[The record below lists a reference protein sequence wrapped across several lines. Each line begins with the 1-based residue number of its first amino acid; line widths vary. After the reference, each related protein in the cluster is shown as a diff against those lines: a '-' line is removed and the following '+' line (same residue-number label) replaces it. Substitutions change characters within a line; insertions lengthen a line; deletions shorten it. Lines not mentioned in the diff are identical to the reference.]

1 MPPPQPAMPIYYSV
15 NGSNPQPVPSTGMFS
30 ALGKQSTAI
39 SKQDAVSK
47 AKSSSLSLPGTEIWG
62 ADLKNYGYLVQY
74 QNGGKR
80 RKSRK
85 SRRGYSKTKS
95 GRKTRK
101 NKSRRK

>member
-1 MPPPQPAMPIYYSV
+1 MPIYYSI

-30 ALGKQSTAI
+30 SLGKQSTAM

-47 AKSSSLSLPGTEIWG
+47 AKASSLNFPGTHIWG
-62 ADLKNYGYLVQY
+62 ADVKDYGYLVQY

-80 RKSRK
+80 RK